1 MLLSTFSDGDA
12 FISGEAQAQPQRYWM
27 EAPVSFVQLII
38 LPMFLD
44 NLFLDY
50 VYRDRVGNDRREL
63 EVFCLYTKLKCRV
76 KRSVPIKL
84 ISQIY

>member
-1 MLLSTFSDGDA
+1 MGMHLFQERRQRSR
-12 FISGEAQAQPQRYWM
+12 SGRM
-27 EAPVSFVQLII
+27 ETPVSFVQLII
-38 LPMFLD
+38 LPVFFD